1 MTVYVDSSVLLRIV
15 LGEPGTLSSW
25 RRITQPVSS
34 EVIRLEC
41 LRTIDR
47 ASLIRRIGD
56 ADVAARRSAVL
67 EQLEGFT
74 LVRLDSRVLERA
86 ADPFPTTLSS
96 LDAVHLASALLA
108 RRAMGDLTIATH
120 DAELATAARAVGF
133 RVAGVPARA

>member
-1 MTVYVDSSVLLRIV
+1 VTVYVDSSVLLRVI
-15 LGEPGTLSSW
+15 LGESGTLSSW

-47 ASLIRRIGD
+47 ARLTRRIGD
-56 ADVAARRSAVL
+56 ADVAARRGAVL

-74 LVRLDSRVLERA
+74 LVKLDPRVLERA

-108 RRAMGDLTIATH
+108 RRAMPDLTIATH